1 MNPCGNRTNN
11 EALPK
16 GEDLNRIP
24 GLTNMVKGFL
34 DAIEEKGMLN
44 VVKEI
49 C

>member
-1 MNPCGNRTNN
+1 
-11 EALPK
+11 
-16 GEDLNRIP
+16 LNRIP
-24 GLTNMVKGFL
+24 GLTSMVKGFL